1 MPFCYIHEV
10 RVTLYKKKI
19 TNHTSRAQSPKKL
32 DASTYFSMLKYLL
45 LKKVLESWMNISLTL
60 SAKPELYTVS
70 FTVIG
75 FTARQIFF
83 FFFQLHLIN
92 AWLGA
97 STTYEFFLWYIN
109 APTWLSLYTA
119 YVSVCVL
126 FCSAEH
132 RILWFMT
139 VSARFLSHGP
149 APCHTL
155 HEYCPRLYKD
165 VTSLWIRHFPPFL
178 FCFS

>member
-1 MPFCYIHEV
+1 MLQT
-10 RVTLYKKKI
+10 R
-19 TNHTSRAQSPKKL
+19 
-32 DASTYFSMLKYLL
+32 FSFLKYLL
-45 LKKVLESWMNISLTL
+45 LKKVLREKKKQLNEHL
-60 SAKPELYTVS
+60 SYTVS
-70 FTVIG
+70 KNRALYSKLRSHWIYCN
-75 FTARQIFF
+75 ADF

-92 AWLGA
+92 VWLRE

-149 APCHTL
+149 GSLSRTVFMNIVHGCTKTYICVCPPLSPCFVL
-155 HEYCPRLYKD
+155 
-165 VTSLWIRHFPPFL
+165 L
-178 FCFS
+178 FQVSQLLKWPYDSRYQKHRCNP

>member
-1 MPFCYIHEV
+1 MLQT
-10 RVTLYKKKI
+10 R
-19 TNHTSRAQSPKKL
+19 
-32 DASTYFSMLKYLL
+32 FSFLKYLI
-45 LKKVLESWMNISLTL
+45 LKKCGGKKNSWMNISPTP
-60 SAKPELYTVS
+60 SAKTELYTVS
-70 FTVIG
+70 FAVIG
-75 FTARQIFF
+75 FTATQI

-92 AWLGA
+92 VWLRE

-149 APCHTL
+149 GSLSHTVFMNIVHSCKRTYIYVCTPLSPCFVL
-155 HEYCPRLYKD
+155 
-165 VTSLWIRHFPPFL
+165 L
-178 FCFS
+178 FQVLQLLKWPYDSRYQKHRCNP